1 MDAKEIL
8 KELTVLENTISSKR
22 FMAQSY
28 RELAEGMQSQKYSD
42 MPKNQNRQIQ
52 PMVDALNKAMEIEE
66 EIIELEQLLQEKKT
80 FVMDNIYE
88 IDSNEFQIVLIKRY
102 FEKKSWK
109 QISEVHY
116 SERWIYKLHGT
127 ALEEMSQCIQVQVC
141 S

>member
-1 MDAKEIL
+1 MSAKEIL

-28 RELAEGMQSQKYSD
+28 RELAEGMHSQKYSD

-80 FVMDNIYE
+80 FVMDSIYE

-109 QISEVHY
+109 QISEEMHY
-116 SERWIYKLHGT
+116 SERWIYKLHGA
-127 ALEEMSQCIQVQVC
+127 ALEEMSQCIQVC